1 METKI
6 YNIDSMNRNVATYP
20 LSSNFTYNIVDTI
33 NDSSA
38 QVIPFLEKNVIGINL
53 LSIEIPNTL
62 YYINSERGNNVFQVD
77 STVITI
83 ASGSYT
89 CSDLISYMNS
99 NIVILEFL
107 INANTFKVEIMS
119 NDNSAHTII
128 FPNYNS
134 GYKSFGQLLGFTN
147 STYTIEPYF
156 QIAESTMTIP
166 QEQFFFLRIN
176 DLGNIINNNTRYIA
190 KNILTTGTLYTKTNS
205 ASSFHY
211 ISNPITFD
219 QPRDVKD
226 LKISLED
233 FNGNILNFNGSDIS
247 LTLEF
252 TIITNSILKNY
263 DQIQFYSEPVM
274 QRILQAKMLTYYEKN
289 ITKEENEN
297 LTQEYNKTLIN
308 LNNKMEY
315 TPFGNRNDYYKTN
328 NIELSY
334 FNNADIKK

>member
-6 YNIDSMNRNVATYP
+6 YNIDSRNRNLTFYP
-20 LSSNFTYNIVDTI
+20 LSSNFTYNIVDSV
-33 NDSSA
+33 NNSSA
-38 QVIPFLEKNVIGINL
+38 QVIPFLEKNVIGMNL

-62 YYINSERGNNVFQVD
+62 YYINSERENNVFQVD
-77 STVITI
+77 DDVITI
-83 ASGSYT
+83 APGSYT
-89 CSDLISYMNS
+89 CSDLISYINL
-99 NIVILEFL
+99 NIVILVFL
-107 INANTFKVEIMS
+107 INSNTSKVEITS
-119 NDNSAHTII
+119 NDNSTHTIL
-128 FPNYNS
+128 FPDYNN
-134 GYKSFGQLLGFTN
+134 GYKSLGKLLGFTQ

-156 QIAESTMTIP
+156 QTAETTMTIP

-190 KNILTTGTLYTKTNS
+190 KNILTTGPLYVNTNS
-205 ASSFHY
+205 ASSFHF

-219 QPRDVKD
+219 QPRDIKD

-233 FNGNILNFNGSDIS
+233 YKGNILNFNGSEIS

-252 TIITNSILKNY
+252 TIITNAILKNY
-263 DQIQFYSEPVM
+263 DQIKFYSEPVM
-274 QRILQAKMLTYYEKN
+274 QRILQAKMLAYYEKN
-289 ITKEENEN
+289 ISKEENDN
-297 LTQEYNKTLIN
+297 LTQTYNTNLTN

-315 TPFGNRNDYYKTN
+315 NPFGNRNDYYKTN

>member
-6 YNIDSMNRNVATYP
+6 YNIDSRNRNTTVYP
-20 LSSNFTYNIVDTI
+20 LSSNFTYNIIDTI
-33 NDSSA
+33 NNSSA
-38 QVIPFLEKNVIGINL
+38 QVIPFIEKNVIGINL

-62 YYINSERGNNVFQVD
+62 YYINADRGNNVFQVD

-89 CSDLISYMNS
+89 CSDLISYMNL
-99 NIVILEFL
+99 NIVILVFL
-107 INANTFKVEIMS
+107 INANTSKVEIAS
-119 NDNSAHTII
+119 NDNSTHTIL
-128 FPNYNS
+128 FPDYNN
-134 GYKSFGQLLGFTN
+134 GYKSLGKILGFMQN
-147 STYTIEPYF
+147 TYTIEPYF
-156 QIAESTMTIP
+156 QTATNVMTIP

-190 KNILTTGTLYTKTNS
+190 KNILTTGTLFVNTNS
-205 ASSFHY
+205 VSSFNY
-211 ISNPITFD
+211 ISNPIIFE
-219 QPRDVKD
+219 QPRDIKD

-233 FNGNILNFNGSDIS
+233 YKGNILNFNGSDIS

-252 TIITNSILKNY
+252 TIITNTILKNY
-263 DQIQFYSEPVM
+263 EEINFYSEPVM
-274 QRILQAKMLTYYEKN
+274 QRILQAKMLKYYEKN
-289 ITKEENEN
+289 ISKEENEN
-297 LTQEYNKTLIN
+297 LTQTYNTNLTN

-315 TPFGNRNDYYKTN
+315 TPFGNRNNYYKTN